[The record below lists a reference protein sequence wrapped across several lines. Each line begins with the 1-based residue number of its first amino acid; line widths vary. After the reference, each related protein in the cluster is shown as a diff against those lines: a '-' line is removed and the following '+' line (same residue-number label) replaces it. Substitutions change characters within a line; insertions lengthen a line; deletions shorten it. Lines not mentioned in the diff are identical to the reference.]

1 MNDQLT
7 EDMKT
12 PAGHPPHE
20 VRVTV
25 EYLPAT
31 KSFHREYSQETTL
44 GTVQADAMS
53 FFGVSDY
60 QDRDTHRFFLEFHG
74 QRLTNLGE
82 TLHQLLGEKREGEF
96 HLVEQITPGGY
107 ENEWSLSRH

>member
-1 MNDQLT
+1 MNHQLI
-7 EDMKT
+7 EDVKA
-12 PAGHPPHE
+12 PEGHQPHE

-25 EYLPAT
+25 EYLPAA
-31 KSFHREYSQETTL
+31 KSFHREYPRETTL

-53 FFGVSDY
+53 FFRVRDHR
-60 QDRDTHRFFLEFHG
+60 DRDTHRFFLEFHG

-96 HLVEQITPGGY
+96 HLVEQITPGGHQ
-107 ENEWSLSRH
+107 N